1 LAFLFFAILAAIFGI
16 LWRRAMPRPPILIFV
31 AIACAACFSLLTG
44 PFPFAGINSPA
55 LLNLAAVISLAAVIG
70 LVLDLA
76 KDPSPA
82 KPRVLLTLMGL
93 AILVMSI
100 ITPWV
105 VRGRYLSDLDWT
117 CDGKIAEIYRSQDHG
132 VPSVAVV
139 NADGSETRMENV
151 TNLLFNRARIG
162 DQLQK
167 SPGWGTG
174 LLNGQPIQI
183 VQPPWWTR

>member
-1 LAFLFFAILAAIFGI
+1 LIFLALAILAAILGI
-16 LWRRAMPRPPILIFV
+16 LWQRIIRRRRILVIV
-31 AIACAACFSLLTG
+31 AIITATCFTLSAG

-55 LLNLAAVISLAAVIG
+55 LLNLSAVISLAAVIG

-82 KPRVLLTLMGL
+82 KPRELLTLIGL

-100 ITPWV
+100 ITTWV

-117 CDGKIAEIYRSQDHG
+117 CDGKIAEIYHSQDHG
-132 VPSVAVV
+132 VPSIAVV
-139 NADGSETRMENV
+139 NADGSETRMENI
-151 TNLLFNRARIG
+151 TNLLFNHARIG

-167 SPGWGTG
+167 SPGQGKG

-183 VQPPWWTR
+183 VQPPWWTQ